1 MLRFRH
7 TTSIFQFSFD
17 SDLASHLHLR
27 RSMATLRDR
36 IAATLDANADIRRQ
50 AELDLKF
57 AEEQAGFPDA
67 LLNILEVEQDPGVR
81 QSGEYL
87 FPAHLHFYHP
97 LTPVAAAVYLKNRI
111 TRGWSPVED
120 HTQAK
125 PIPEDEKAAFR
136 HRLVPI
142 LAASPPQVRAQL
154 IPTLQKILSYDFPV
168 RWPDFLDITVQL
180 LSANDA
186 GSVFAGVQC
195 LLAMCR
201 VYRFKAGDV
210 RGDFDKVVSV
220 TFPLLLNIGNRLVP
234 ETSID
239 AGEILR
245 TVMKAYKHAIYFEL
259 PGPLREHQ
267 VMVGWCTLFLTLV
280 SKDPPPSSLPDD
292 LDERESNHWWKAK
305 KWAYS
310 NLNRLFV
317 RYERMD
323 LFAEFHANTSCRY
336 GNPTTLTKSPGE
348 DYTDVAKSFITN
360 FAPEILK
367 VYLQQIEKWVAKS
380 IWLSKGCLSYT
391 LNYLDECVKPKSMW
405 THLKPH
411 METLVSH
418 LLFPVLCQS
427 DEDIELFQDDPSEYL
442 HRKLNFYEEVS
453 APDVAATN
461 FLVTLTKSR
470 RKQTYTILQFVNN
483 IVNKYE
489 SAPDDQKNPREKE
502 GALRMIGTL
511 APVIL
516 GKQSPVANQVEL
528 FFVRHVFPEFR
539 SPHGFLRA
547 RACDTLEKFERLDFT
562 DQQNLVV
569 IYRNILESMA
579 DPELPVRVEAAL
591 ALQPLIRHDI
601 IRTAMQQNIP
611 QIMQQLLKLANEVD
625 VDALA
630 NVMEDFVEV
639 FAAELTP
646 FAVAL
651 CEQLRDTYLRI
662 VRELLERNQQKDE
675 EDQYADFLDDKSITA
690 LGVLQTI
697 GTLILTLESTPDVL
711 LHLETILTPVI
722 TITLENKLYDLYNEI
737 FEIIDSCTFAAKAIS
752 PTMWHAFELIH
763 RTFKAGAELYLEDML
778 PALENF
784 VTFGADNLVQNKQY
798 LEAVVDMVRVIFKDD
813 KVGGVDR
820 ICGCKLAEIVMLSL
834 RGHVDNYIP
843 EFIQLAMIHV
853 TSEEVKVK
861 SYKIHLM
868 EMVINAIYYNPRLAL
883 HVLESNGWTNKFFSL
898 WFSNMDSFTR
908 VHDKKLAIA
917 AITSLLTL
925 QAQEVPVS
933 VQQGWPRLL
942 QGIVRLFQTLPAAMK
957 NREEAT
963 KEENFDLTQD
973 YDDEDEE
980 EWEGDVD
987 WENENDEAEDVKD
1000 ESTAY
1005 LEFLN
1010 EEECKLRMASY
1021 RILTPDV
1028 QAQKFSHFQDD
1039 DDQELEEESLLETPL
1054 DKVEPYGMFKTALLR
1069 KSIPST
1075 HSIAESLTSLT
1086 GLQAEQPQMYENLTK
1101 NLNAEEQQVIQA
1113 AVNQADAI
1121 VAQAAQA
1128 AAQQKSNGHSAEQSL

>member
-1 MLRFRH
+1 
-7 TTSIFQFSFD
+7 
-17 SDLASHLHLR
+17 
-27 RSMATLRDR
+27 MATLRDR
-36 IAATLDANADIRRQ
+36 IAATLDANADVRRQ
-50 AELDLKF
+50 AELDLKY
-57 AEEQAGFPDA
+57 AEEQPGFPDA
-67 LLNILEVEQDPGVR
+67 LLNILEVEQEPGVK
-81 QSGEYL
+81 QSSEYL
-87 FPAHLHFYHP
+87 HP
-97 LTPVAAAVYLKNRI
+97 LDDQFEERLTRETAAVYLKNRI
-111 TRGWSPVED
+111 TKGWSPAED

-142 LAASPPQVRAQL
+142 LAASPAAVRAQL
-154 IPTLQKILSYDFPV
+154 IPTLQKILSYDFPSK
-168 RWPDFLDITVQL
+168 WPDFLDITVQL

-195 LLAMCR
+195 LLAICR

-210 RGDFDKVVSV
+210 REDFDKVVSV
-220 TFPLLLNIGNRLVP
+220 TFPLLLNIGNRLVH

-259 PGPLREHQ
+259 PVPLREHQ
-267 VMVGWCTLFLTLV
+267 VMVGWCTLFLTVV
-280 SKDPPPSSLPDD
+280 SKDPPPSSLPED

-305 KWAYS
+305 KWAYA

-317 RYERMD
+317 RYI
-323 LFAEFHANTSCRY
+323 LTYLEFPAWANQWFRY
-336 GNPTTLTKSPGE
+336 GNPTTLTKSSGE
-348 DYTDVAKSFITN
+348 DYTEVARSFINN

-367 VYLQQIEKWVAKS
+367 VYLQQIEKWVAKQ

-411 METLVSH
+411 METLISH

-427 DEDIELFQDDPSEYL
+427 DEDLELFQDEPSEYL

-470 RKQTYTILQFVNN
+470 RKQTFTVLQFVNN

-516 GKQSPVANQVEL
+516 GKKSPIANQVEL

-547 RACDTLEKFERLDFT
+547 RACDTLEKFERLDFK
-562 DQQNLVV
+562 DPQNLVV

-639 FAAELTP
+639 FAQELTP

-651 CEQLRDTYLRI
+651 CEQLRDTYLRL
-662 VRELLERNQQKDE
+662 VRELLERNQQKGDADE
-675 EDQYADFLDDKSITA
+675 FGEFLDDKSITA

-711 LHLETILTPVI
+711 LHLETILTPLI

-737 FEIIDSCTFAAKAIS
+737 FEIIDSCTFAAKSIS

-784 VTFGADNLVQNKQY
+784 VTYGADTLVQNKTY

-820 ICGCKLAEIVMLSL
+820 ICGCKLAEIIMLSL
-834 RGHVDNYIP
+834 RGNIDSYIP
-843 EFIQLAMIHV
+843 EFIQLAMLHL

-868 EMVINAIYYNPRLAL
+868 EMVINAIYYNPLLAL
-883 HVLESNGWTNKFFSL
+883 HVLESNGWTNKLFSV

-925 QAQEVPVS
+925 RADQVPVS

-942 QGIVRLFQTLPAAMK
+942 QGIVRLFQTLPAALK

-963 KEENFDLTQD
+963 KEENFDLTHEYED
-973 YDDEDEE
+973 EEDEDE
-980 EWEGDVD
+980 WEGNDAD

-1010 EEECKLRMASY
+1010 EEA
-1021 RILTPDV
+1021 
-1028 QAQKFSHFQDD
+1028 AKFSAFQDD
-1039 DDQELEEESLLETPL
+1039 DEQELEEESLLETPL
-1054 DKVEPYGMFKTALLR
+1054 DKVEPYGMFKGALLR
-1069 KSIPST
+1069 KFFP
-1075 HSIAESLTSLT
+1075 LLWF
-1086 GLQAEQPQMYENLTK
+1086 LEQWC
-1101 NLNAEEQQVIQA
+1101 
-1113 AVNQADAI
+1113 AD
-1121 VAQAAQA
+1121 
-1128 AAQQKSNGHSAEQSL
+1128 